1 MSLTQMLLS
10 AAAQLFTWDCLSVL
24 IIGVVA
30 GMIVGALPGL
40 SASMAV
46 ALLVPLTFKMDPAP
60 GLVMLTAVY
69 TSAIYGGSVT
79 ACLIHTPGT
88 PASAATAMDGFP
100 LTKKGKG
107 LKAVGISTI
116 SSMIGGTLSAV
127 ALLVIAP
134 QLAKVS
140 VWFSSL
146 EYFLLACFGLTI
158 IGSMSGENMVKGL
171 ISGVLGLLFGTVG
184 MDLLSGYPRF
194 TFGIIPLESGIQLV
208 PAMIGLFA
216 ISQVMISVEEL
227 RGGQTKILEGS
238 VKDLAVGSPWPSWK
252 EMKQIMPT
260 IGFSSVLGILIGIL
274 PGTGCDIGSWVAYNS
289 AKKRSK
295 HPEMFG
301 KGAIEGIA
309 ASESANNAVTGGA
322 LIPMLTL
329 GIPGSG
335 TCAIMLGGMMI
346 QGLTP
351 GYELFTKQGEI
362 TYAVILGFLIANVL
376 MGVLGML
383 VAKYVVR
390 ICVIPNA
397 ILIPLIIGLATI
409 GAFAIQ
415 NSNFDVTI
423 MLLFGLIGY
432 FARKL
437 GFATAPMILGMIL
450 GPMAEKNWNQVLLIC
465 RGDLV
470 GYFFSRPISI
480 VLFVMVVIG
489 LFTPVIM
496 RFFSKKTIGDPDV
509 VSKED

>member
-1 MSLTQMLLS
+1 MTLTNMLL
-10 AAAQLFTWDCLSVL
+10 AAIAQLFTWDCLSVL

-30 GMIVGALPGL
+30 GMVVGALPGL

-46 ALLVPLTFKMDPAP
+46 ALLVPLTFRLAPAP

-116 SSMIGGTLSAV
+116 ASMIGGTLSAL

-140 VWFSSL
+140 LWFSSL

-158 IGSMSGENMVKGL
+158 IGSMAGENMIKGL
-171 ISGVLGLLFGTVG
+171 LSGALGLLFGTVG
-184 MDLLSGYPRF
+184 MEVVTAFPRF
-194 TFGIIPLESGIQLV
+194 TFGIIALESGIQLV

-216 ISQVMISVEEL
+216 ISQVMISIEEL
-227 RGGQTKILEGS
+227 RGGRSKILEGS
-238 VKDLAVGSPWPSWK
+238 VKDLAVGSPLPTWQ
-252 EMKQIMPT
+252 EMKQILPT

-289 AKKRSK
+289 AKKRSR
-295 HPEMFG
+295 HPEEFG
-301 KGAIEGIA
+301 HGSIEGIA

-346 QGLTP
+346 QGLNP
-351 GYELFTKQGEI
+351 GYELFSRQGDI
-362 TYAVILGFLIANVL
+362 TYAIILGFLLANIL
-376 MGVLGML
+376 MGVLGLL

-415 NSNFDVTI
+415 NSAFDVII
-423 MLLFGLIGY
+423 MLIFGFIGY

-465 RGDLV
+465 RGDLL
-470 GYFFSRPISI
+470 GYFFKRPISI
-480 VLFVMVVIG
+480 VLFIMVLAG

-496 RFFSKKTIGDPDV
+496 KFFSRKAIGSDEV
-509 VSKED
+509 VSRES